1 MDKEFIKKLLEQSF
15 LTICLVLSLF
25 FLVNEYKKRN
35 DRNEDILL
43 NRVRDLNKHKDEL
56 YERLIDCND

>member
-1 MDKEFIKKLLEQSF
+1 
-15 LTICLVLSLF
+15 LF

-56 YERLIDCND
+56 YERLIDCKD